1 MKRLFCSLSL
11 CLTALILV
19 SCKDP
24 VEPGKAKPPKT
35 QAITI
40 NGEVLT
46 QSDFIS
52 ALEPYVS
59 PKAWAKIR
67 EDLQERPLTHSQLRA
82 ELEKRVGSFAAK
94 KAWDRCVYQSL
105 AEQAIRKAKVE
116 IDDKEVDPRLKQEMA
131 IYKKSPSSAWM
142 SYEQFLKSKGSSL
155 EKRRA
160 ELKREL
166 ALDKIIGAPTDKE
179 IRGYF
184 DENRDDYS
192 GRKLELF
199 HILLKDK
206 TEALRVQ
213 RALERGDDFGKLAR
227 AHSQEKSSAKKD
239 GRVGW
244 VRRRGDVPRD
254 LGVAAFRLV
263 DKKESF
269 GGPVKTSYGW
279 HLFRVGGQRE
289 GQDVNFEEVRE
300 RMGLA
305 LRKLRRVQFMIGLR
319 EKAKILGV
327 K

>member
-1 MKRLFCSLSL
+1 MKRVLWSLFL
-11 CLTALILV
+11 CLTALIFV

-24 VEPGKAKPPKT
+24 VQSGKAKSPST
-35 QAITI
+35 QATTI

-52 ALEPYVS
+52 ALES
-59 PKAWAKIR
+59 FIASKDMAKIR
-67 EDLQERPLTHSQLRA
+67 EDLRGRPLTHSQLRA
-82 ELEKRVGSFAAK
+82 ELEKRVGSFAVK

-105 AEQAIRKAKVE
+105 ADQAIRKAKLKIDDEE
-116 IDDKEVDPRLKQEMA
+116 IDRRWKMELA
-131 IYKKSPSSAWM
+131 IYKESPSSAWM
-142 SYEQFLKSKGSSL
+142 SYEQFLKSKGSSIK
-155 EKRRA
+155 KRRA

-166 ALDKIIGAPTDKE
+166 ALDKIIGAPKDKE
-179 IRGYF
+179 VRDYF
-184 DENRDDYS
+184 EENRDDYS

-213 RALERGDDFGKLAR
+213 RALERGDDFSALAR
-227 AHSQEKSSAKKD
+227 AHSKEKASAKKN

-244 VRRRGDVPRD
+244 VRRRGDIPRD

-263 DKKESF
+263 DQKESF

-279 HLFRVGGQRE
+279 HLFRVGGQRKGKAVKFE
-289 GQDVNFEEVRE
+289 DVSE

-305 LRKLRRVQFMIGLR
+305 LRKLRRVQFMLSLR
-319 EKAKILGV
+319 EKATILGV